1 MTAALSQRTIDI
13 VKSTVPALE
22 VHGVAITRNMY
33 ERLFRDDDIKALFNQ
48 AHQDETASHPK
59 ALAGLL
65 DGSVHAMADQRLQTL
80 TVSKR
85 KVCRTLGQRRLTQ
98 RRVPWGLPD
107 EARLTYAITALP

>member
-22 VHGVAITRNMY
+22 AHGGTITRNMY

-65 DGSVHAMADQRLQTL
+65 DGSVHAMADHMRQNR
-80 TVSKR
+80 S
-85 KVCRTLGQRRLTQ
+85 TQ
-98 RRVPWGLPD
+98 RRVPCG
-107 EARLTYAITALP
+107 